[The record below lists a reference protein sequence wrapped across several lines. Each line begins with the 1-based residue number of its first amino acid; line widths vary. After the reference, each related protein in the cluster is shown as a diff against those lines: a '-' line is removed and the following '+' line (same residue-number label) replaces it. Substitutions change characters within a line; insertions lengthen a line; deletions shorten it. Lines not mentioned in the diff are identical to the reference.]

1 MSYTIYNIYI
11 KVIGIFYYT
20 SQGICFLIA
29 DLKFSLKAMFL
40 VSMLK
45 LFQMSIALVMNALA
59 KNVFFLYSGF
69 FNNNLSSLHL
79 NENLV
84 LW

>member
-1 MSYTIYNIYI
+1 MSTRMSYTIYNIYI

-40 VSMLK
+40 VSIYA
-45 LFQMSIALVMNALA
+45 QVIRDVY
-59 KNVFFLYSGF
+59 YSSYER
-69 FNNNLSSLHL
+69 SS
-79 NENLV
+79 
-84 LW
+84 

>member
-1 MSYTIYNIYI
+1 
-11 KVIGIFYYT
+11 
-20 SQGICFLIA
+20 
-29 DLKFSLKAMFL
+29 
-40 VSMLK
+40 MLK

>member
-1 MSYTIYNIYI
+1 MHVLYYLQYI
-11 KVIGIFYYT
+11 KVRNILLYEPRHLFSNSGFEIFFEGNVFGFYAQVIPDVYC
-20 SQGICFLIA
+20 S
-29 DLKFSLKAMFL
+29 SYER
-40 VSMLK
+40 
-45 LFQMSIALVMNALA
+45 SIA

-84 LW
+84 S